1 MSIFSR
7 KPKVLAPPD
16 VGDLASLTLEGTILA
31 QLAGNF
37 VGHVRANEPLM
48 TYLTKTLVPKLAPY
62 AITQNL
68 AGMQKVINEDPVV
81 GSFIGPAFAAFTEGL
96 NS

>member
-1 MSIFSR
+1 MGIFSR
-7 KPKVLAPPD
+7 KPKVQAPPN
-16 VGDLASLTLEGTILA
+16 VGDLSDLA
-31 QLAGNF
+31 TAGEDLAYDVGAF
-37 VGHVRANEPLM
+37 VADIRANEPLM
-48 TYLTKTLVPKLAPY
+48 TYLTKTLVPKLAPH

>member
-1 MSIFSR
+1 MGFFSR
-7 KPKVLAPPD
+7 KPKVQVPPD
-16 VGDLASLTLEGTILA
+16 VGDLANLRDEAFIVA
-31 QLAGNF
+31 RNAGAL
-37 VGHVRANEPLM
+37 VRKVRANLPLM

-68 AGMQKVINEDPVV
+68 KGMQDVINADPVV
-81 GSFIGPAFAAFTEGL
+81 GSFIGPAFTAFNNGL